1 MPLSKRERQ
10 YKKSSSVGAGAS
22 ALDIQGL
29 DDIGAALTDSDL
41 LIIDDGGDGG
51 TNVKFAASRIP
62 TYVFDGIS
70 GDITINSS
78 GVASLAN
85 NITISGNLTVSGTTT
100 TVESTTVTVDDP
112 LFALA
117 DNNSADAVDI
127 GWYGKYVDSGTK
139 YSGLF
144 RDASDSDTWK
154 LFASTGNSN
163 AAPTTTVDTTSGFT
177 LANLAVGNLTGTL
190 ATASQTNITGLGT
203 ISTGTWNATTIG
215 VQYGGTGAT
224 SLTANGVLIG
234 NGTSAVSAVDMSTK
248 GHILIGDGSGAPQML
263 AVGSN
268 DQVLT
273 ADSGETTGVKWA
285 AATTTFASLTDTTVS
300 SPSDGHLLFYDN
312 DTSKWVHAAM
322 SGDATI
328 TDAGALTIGAN
339 AITLSKMAT
348 LSNMKVIGNV
358 SGSTATPTAI
368 TILDEDNMSSD
379 SATSLATQQSI
390 KAYIDS
396 SVTAED
402 TLAEMNDT
410 NITSPSDAAIL
421 MYDSDTSMWRDADVS
436 GDISISDT
444 GVVSLTAGSIVNADI
459 NSSAAIDMSKTAL
472 VAGTGLTLSTNTLN
486 VDASQ
491 TGITAIG
498 TIATGTW
505 EATDIA
511 IAHGGTGASS
521 ASSARTNLGVAI
533 GSDVQAYDAEL
544 AALAGLT
551 SAANKVPMFSG
562 SGTATVIDFKDED
575 DMASDSA
582 TAVASQQSV
591 KAYVDNQ
598 GASSTLSGMT
608 DTNITSPA
616 DASVLFYD
624 TGTSKWIDNVF
635 SGAITVA
642 DTGVATLADVSSLGS
657 DGTGITIAD
666 SDKLLVS
673 DNGTNKYINA
683 SQLSSYISSSVGDID
698 SVTAGN
704 GLSGGGNS
712 GALTLALDLNELT
725 AATVNVANDSL
736 VLIDADDSNA
746 SKKESVAD
754 FVAGIA
760 GSGLSASSGV
770 LSITETGDIAGVTA
784 GVGLSGGGTS
794 GTVSLALDLSE
805 LGNATPASGDKLA
818 ILDSDGSTEQLS
830 TVDALATLF
839 GGTGLTATNGVLA
852 VDAAQ
857 TQITS
862 VGTIGTGAWNGTA
875 IGTQYGGTGQNFSSS
890 SGLMKFASG
899 TASIIDLPAGDVVGT
914 TASQILSNKKLIEA
928 NILAGAYGSSSSPIS
943 IAVTVATKTSAHVYS
958 GDGSSSAYFLDGVEA
973 PFIEFKGV
981 DNVTSSSA
989 NYYRFDQADSSNA
1002 NHPLRFYLDADKTT
1016 AYTTNVTTNGTPGS
1030 AGAYT
1035 QIAVDED
1042 TPSIL
1047 YYQCSAHGYMGNA
1060 ATVAGSNKINHAEA
1074 LLSFPT
1080 TTGTLIGTGDTSTVS
1095 NTMLAGS
1102 IANAKL
1108 ANSTI
1113 TVGDGSNTTDVALGG
1128 SVTFAATSNETTVAE
1143 SSGTVTIGLV
1153 ANPVVDGATAGN
1165 VQLGVT
1171 ADGEIDTS
1179 TGNLTIDSAGGTVTV
1194 DDNLTVA
1201 GNLTVNGT
1209 TTTVNSTTTTVDDP
1223 IMTVGGDSAPSSD
1236 DNKDRGIEFRWHNGS
1251 AAKLGF
1257 FGFDDS
1263 TGRFTF
1269 IPDASN
1275 TSEVFSGTKGAI
1287 DVTDIYGTIQTASQT
1302 NITGVGTIDTGT
1314 WEATDVAVAHGG
1326 TGASSASDARTN
1338 LGLVIGTNVQ
1348 AYDAELAALA
1358 GLTSAANKLPMF
1370 SGSGTATLLDFKDED
1385 DMSSDSATALASQQS
1400 VKAYVDNNSATPA
1413 GSANEVQ
1420 YRNSGSLAAA
1430 TNVEIK
1436 NNSLALKEAS
1446 APNATSGYGMLYAK
1460 TDSELYFKDDGG
1472 NEVQITT
1479 SGSLAGGGA
1488 FKGVRAYLN
1497 ADLGIAT
1504 ATATTLGDSNG
1515 SWTEAYDVGTFH
1527 DASTNP
1533 DRFTFPAVGYYEISI
1548 TQEWQADSAGYREMY
1563 VTRRDNSASSNN
1575 VILRDKILALSQETT
1590 AVSGASTVIY
1600 VDDVADYVTVQ
1611 LYQSS
1616 GSTINA
1622 EGGNDDSTSIA
1633 ITRMDMAT
1641 SGPATTVSSGAA
1653 GSIQFADG
1661 SNGFSSAA
1669 SNLFWDSSNARLGI
1683 GTNSPSQKLEV
1694 NGNIAATN
1702 IAGTLSTAAQ
1712 TNITSL
1718 GTLTALT
1725 VDNININGTT
1735 IGHTSD
1741 TDLLTFA
1748 SGGLTAAGTIT
1759 VGVDDAGHDV
1769 KFFGDTASAYML
1781 WDTSQDDLVVGGA
1794 GQIGIGVTDP
1804 DEKLEVNGRIHIGET
1819 SAPSAPADGDGGKLY
1834 TKTDGKLYYI
1844 SNEISETDI
1853 SSSGATTGTAIAM
1866 SLIFGGS

>member
-29 DDIGAALTDSDL
+29 DDIGAAITDSDL

-421 MYDSDTSMWRDADVS
+421 IYDSDTSMWRDADVS

-582 TAVASQQSV
+582 TAVASQQSI
-591 KAYVDNQ
+591 KAYIDNQ

-673 DNGTNKYINA
+673 DGGTNKYINA

-862 VGTIGTGAWNGTA
+862 VGTIGTGVWQGTA
-875 IGTQYGGTGQNFSSS
+875 IASTYIAADAITGAKIADDAIDSEHYTDASIDYAHIQNVAANSLLVRDANSSGVLSEKALADTQILIGDGTGFTA
-890 SGLMKFASG
+890 ASL
-899 TASIIDLPAGDVVGT
+899 SGDVT
-914 TASQILSNKKLIEA
+914 MTN
-928 NILAGAYGSSSSPIS
+928 AGVVT
-943 IAVTVATKTSAHVYS
+943 IA
-958 GDGSSSAYFLDGVEA
+958 SSAVE
-973 PFIEFKGV
+973 
-981 DNVTSSSA
+981 
-989 NYYRFDQADSSNA
+989 
-1002 NHPLRFYLDADKTT
+1002 
-1016 AYTTNVTTNGTPGS
+1016 NG
-1030 AGAYT
+1030 
-1035 QIAVDED
+1035 
-1042 TPSIL
+1042 
-1047 YYQCSAHGYMGNA
+1047 
-1060 ATVAGSNKINHAEA
+1060 
-1074 LLSFPT
+1074 
-1080 TTGTLIGTGDTSTVS
+1080 
-1095 NTMLAGS
+1095 MLAGS
-1102 IANAKL
+1102 IANSKL
-1108 ANSTI
+1108 SNSTI
-1113 TVGDGSNTTDVALGG
+1113 TVGDGSNTTAVALGG

-1302 NITGVGTIDTGT
+1302 NITGVGTIGTGT
-1314 WEATDVAVAHGG
+1314 WAATDVAVAHGG

-1430 TNVEIK
+1430 SNVEIK

-1446 APNATSGYGMLYAK
+1446 APGATSGYGMLYAK

-1563 VTRRDNSASSNN
+1563 VTRRDNSGSSNN

-1616 GSTINA
+1616 GSTLNA

-1641 SGPATTVSSGAA
+1641 SGPASTVSSGAA

-1819 SAPSAPADGDGGKLY
+1819 SAPSAPSDGDGGKLY

>member
-10 YKKSSSVGAGAS
+10 YKKSSTVGAGAS

-29 DDIGAALTDSDL
+29 DDIGAAITDSDL

-421 MYDSDTSMWRDADVS
+421 IYDSDTSMWRDADVS

-598 GASSTLSGMT
+598 GASSTLSGLT
-608 DTNITSPA
+608 DTNLTSPA

-673 DNGTNKYINA
+673 DGGTNKYINA

-862 VGTIGTGAWNGTA
+862 VGTIGTGVWQGTA
-875 IGTQYGGTGQNFSSS
+875 IASTYIAADAITGAKIADDAIDSEHYTDASIDYAHIQNVAANSLLVRDANSSGVLSEKALADTQILIGDGTGFTA
-890 SGLMKFASG
+890 ASL
-899 TASIIDLPAGDVVGT
+899 SGDVT
-914 TASQILSNKKLIEA
+914 MTN
-928 NILAGAYGSSSSPIS
+928 AGVVT
-943 IAVTVATKTSAHVYS
+943 IA
-958 GDGSSSAYFLDGVEA
+958 SSAVE
-973 PFIEFKGV
+973 
-981 DNVTSSSA
+981 
-989 NYYRFDQADSSNA
+989 
-1002 NHPLRFYLDADKTT
+1002 
-1016 AYTTNVTTNGTPGS
+1016 NG
-1030 AGAYT
+1030 
-1035 QIAVDED
+1035 
-1042 TPSIL
+1042 
-1047 YYQCSAHGYMGNA
+1047 
-1060 ATVAGSNKINHAEA
+1060 
-1074 LLSFPT
+1074 
-1080 TTGTLIGTGDTSTVS
+1080 
-1095 NTMLAGS
+1095 MLAGS
-1102 IANAKL
+1102 IANSKL
-1108 ANSTI
+1108 SNSTI
-1113 TVGDGSNTTDVALGG
+1113 TVGDGSNTTAVALGG

-1302 NITGVGTIDTGT
+1302 NITGVGTIGTGT
-1314 WEATDVAVAHGG
+1314 WAATDVAVAHGG

-1385 DMSSDSATALASQQS
+1385 DMSSNSATALASQQS

-1430 TNVEIK
+1430 SNVEIK

-1504 ATATTLGDSNG
+1504 GTATTLGDSNG

-1563 VTRRDNSASSNN
+1563 VTRRDNSGSSNN